1 MKRTRNRQM
10 RRNKTRHRRQKLRR
24 GGQLK
29 VIKICNTNNLKGET
43 YTKIPDTDFY
53 RREGDKI
60 NKYTLAQISEEQQKC
75 IDRGVSLTE
84 NKYKK

>member
-1 MKRTRNRQM
+1 M
-10 RRNKTRHRRQKLRR
+10 RRNKTRRKRLRR
-24 GGQLK
+24 GGRFGN

-75 IDRGVSLTE
+75 IDRGVSLNE
-84 NKYKK
+84 R